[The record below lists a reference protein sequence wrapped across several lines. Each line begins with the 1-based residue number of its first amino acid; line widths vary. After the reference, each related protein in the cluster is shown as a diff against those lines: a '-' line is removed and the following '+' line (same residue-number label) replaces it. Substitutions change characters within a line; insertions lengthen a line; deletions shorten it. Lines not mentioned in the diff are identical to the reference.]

1 MRHDSRSIR
10 ANSSAVSAQS
20 EIADTDARASV
31 PTPRAASGDRAAFL
45 LEFLRHPQQIGSVVP
60 SSSYLEQRLV
70 RAADPC
76 NARTIVELGPGTGG
90 TTRALLRAMHP
101 DARLLAIDLSPSFC
115 DRLRA
120 RVRDRR
126 LIVQRGSAED
136 IETFLRQARLP
147 KADAVLSGI
156 PFSTMPTALADR
168 IAAAIAAVLAPGGR
182 FVAYQV
188 RGHVAAYATPHLGA
202 PRRAW
207 EWRNIPPLRVYTW
220 TRAATGPAT

>member
-1 MRHDSRSIR
+1 MRHDPHPTRADSR
-10 ANSSAVSAQS
+10 AVAARP
-20 EIADTDARASV
+20 EIADTDVHASV

-70 RAADPC
+70 HATNAT

-90 TTRALLRAMHP
+90 TTRALLRAMRP
-101 DARLLAIDLSPSFC
+101 DARLLAIDLSPAFC
-115 DRLRA
+115 NRLAA

-147 KADAVLSGI
+147 QADAVLSGI
-156 PFSTMPTALADR
+156 PFSTMPPALADR
-168 IAAAIAAVLAPGGR
+168 IAQAIAAVLAPGGR

-207 EWRNIPPLRVYTW
+207 EWRNVPPLRVYTW

>member
-1 MRHDSRSIR
+1 MRHDPHPTRADSR
-10 ANSSAVSAQS
+10 AVAAQP
-20 EIADTDARASV
+20 EIADTDVHASV

-70 RAADPC
+70 HATNAT

-90 TTRALLRAMHP
+90 TTRALLRAMRP
-101 DARLLAIDLSPSFC
+101 DARLLAIDLSPAFC
-115 DRLRA
+115 NRLAA

-147 KADAVLSGI
+147 QADAVLSGI
-156 PFSTMPTALADR
+156 PFSTMPPALADR
-168 IAAAIAAVLAPGGR
+168 IAQAIAAVLAPGGR

-207 EWRNIPPLRVYTW
+207 EWRNVPPLRVYTW